1 MCLRK
6 KIPDSTHNGWS
17 LFFGW
22 GPTRNGFSMA
32 CRASAT
38 CFLSGHVASV
48 NLGESRKIRFRA
60 DQVDMSKV
68 AYGSEDKSKL
78 ARDNQEAP
86 CRYPGLKFEI
96 DTIPG
101 FSAYLMSSHENGGCF
116 LGYTDKTRKVTI

>member
-1 MCLRK
+1 MRERELSNTLRPLWNGSRGQDNQCVRGK
-6 KIPDSTHNGWS
+6 KIPHSTHNRWS

-68 AYGSEDKSKL
+68 AYGIKDKSKL

-86 CRYPGLKFEI
+86 RRYPGL
-96 DTIPG
+96 
-101 FSAYLMSSHENGGCF
+101 
-116 LGYTDKTRKVTI
+116 